1 MSLPPIRVDFEN
13 AIKNYIKE
21 HLKIEIEYTSPAGLC
36 DGKIKATL
44 KLDEEVIDSNEHK
57 IFKSFF

>member
-1 MSLPPIRVDFEN
+1 MLPLVKNFNDNIRD
-13 AIKNYIKE
+13 YIKE

-36 DGKIKATL
+36 DGKIKVTL

>member
-1 MSLPPIRVDFEN
+1 MID
-13 AIKNYIKE
+13 YIKE

-44 KLDEEVIDSNEHK
+44 KLDEEVIDVLAVGVVGK
-57 IFKSFF
+57 L

>member
-1 MSLPPIRVDFEN
+1 MLPLVKNFNDNIRD
-13 AIKNYIKE
+13 YIKE

>member
-1 MSLPPIRVDFEN
+1 MLPLAKNFNDIIRD
-13 AIKNYIKE
+13 YIKE

>member
-1 MSLPPIRVDFEN
+1 MLPLVKNFNDNIRD
-13 AIKNYIKE
+13 YIKE

-44 KLDEEVIDSNEHK
+44 KLDGEVIDSNEHK

>member
-1 MSLPPIRVDFEN
+1 MNMLPLAKNFNDIIRD
-13 AIKNYIKE
+13 YIKE
-21 HLKIEIEYTSPAGLC
+21 HLKIEIEYTSPACLC

>member
-1 MSLPPIRVDFEN
+1 MLPLVKNFNDNIRD
-13 AIKNYIKE
+13 YIKE
-21 HLKIEIEYTSPAGLC
+21 HLKIEIEYTSPVGLC